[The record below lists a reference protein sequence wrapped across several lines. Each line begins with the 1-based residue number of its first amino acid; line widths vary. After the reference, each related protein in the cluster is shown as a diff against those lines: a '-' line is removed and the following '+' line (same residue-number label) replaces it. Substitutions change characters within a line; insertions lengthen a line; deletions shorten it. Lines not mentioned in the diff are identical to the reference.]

1 MFHDPGQILELK
13 QFPMFE
19 NYKEEELEKLLYRC
33 YHFTYNPGDAIK
45 HKGYHTD
52 FFIFLTE
59 GTIETI
65 TTVKNGQ
72 KVLREQFHSPK
83 LVAPTIPFASDDTAT
98 TIYITALTK
107 VKIWEFHRDTLLYY
121 VCSHHPKTLRLFL
134 QEMSNRSQF
143 IAELLLTPLDKI
155 LIDRDSLT
163 DQEIPNNG

>member
-98 TIYITALTK
+98 TISPHLLKSKFGNFIETHSFIMFAHIIPKPFVYSFRKCPTA
-107 VKIWEFHRDTLLYY
+107 
-121 VCSHHPKTLRLFL
+121 
-134 QEMSNRSQF
+134 
-143 IAELLLTPLDKI
+143 
-155 LIDRDSLT
+155 
-163 DQEIPNNG
+163 PNS